1 MKRNG
6 YINNVEIFL
15 LLLLECFDASRTDYQ
30 SSYCWLKIDA
40 YCARKIGHYKTR
52 TVDWV

>member
-1 MKRNG
+1 MKRYG

-15 LLLLECFDASRTDYQ
+15 LLLLEGFDASLTDYQ
-30 SSYCWLKIDA
+30 SSYYWLKNDA
-40 YCARKIGHYKTR
+40 YCTRKIGHYKTR